1 MSAFLRFC
9 ARRILPLIADIEV
22 RGDVSRLPKGGYMFA
37 SNHLGR
43 LDSLVVYYVIDNDD
57 LIHPLTDKY
66 KKYWWGRLAGKIFN
80 VTWLTRGE
88 ADLSAMKEF
97 ISRLKNGAIMII
109 APEGTRSKTASL
121 LKAEPGA
128 IYIASAAN
136 VGIIPVALTGTEDAC
151 VVARLKKFKRLK
163 ITISTGG
170 EIYYPPNIKA
180 VRGVE
185 RDKILQDSIDEVF
198 CRIAALLPE
207 SYRGYY
213 RDFPLVKELLGKDAE
228 VQRFGSNQTKNEM
241 EEK

>member
-9 ARRILPLIADIEV
+9 ARKILPLIADIEV
-22 RGDVSRLPKGGYMFA
+22 RGDVSKLPKGGYMLA

-43 LDSLVVYYVIDNDD
+43 LDSLAVYYVIDNDD

-66 KKYWWGRLAGKIFN
+66 KKYWWGRVAGKIFN

-88 ADLSAMKEF
+88 ADLSAIKEF
-97 ISRLKNGAIMII
+97 ISRLKGGAVMII

-128 IYIASAAN
+128 IYIANAAN
-136 VGIIPVALTGTEDAC
+136 VGIIPVALTGTEDAD

-163 ITISTGG
+163 ITITAG
-170 EIYYPPNIKA
+170 EEMYYPPNIKA
-180 VRGVE
+180 VKGAE
-185 RDKILQDSIDEVF
+185 RDALLQDSVDELF

-207 SYRGYY
+207 GYRGYY
-213 RDFPLVKELLGKDAE
+213 RDFPRVKELL
-228 VQRFGSNQTKNEM
+228 QKN
-241 EEK
+241 

>member
-9 ARRILPLIADIEV
+9 SRKILPLIADIEV
-22 RGDVSRLPKGGYMFA
+22 RGDVSKLPKEGGYMLA
-37 SNHLGR
+37 ANHLGR
-43 LDSLVVYYVIDNDD
+43 LDSLIVYYVLDNDD

-66 KKYWWGRLAGKIFN
+66 KKYWWGRMAGKIFN

-88 ADLSAMKEF
+88 ADMSAMKEF
-97 ISRLKNGAIMII
+97 ITRLKKGAVMII

-128 IYIASAAN
+128 IYIASTAK
-136 VGIIPVALTGTEDAC
+136 VGIIPVALTGTEDAD

-163 ITISTGG
+163 LTISTNG
-170 EIYYPPNIKA
+170 EIYYPPDIRASKGA
-180 VRGVE
+180 E
-185 RDKILQDSIDEVF
+185 RDALLRESIDEVF

-213 RDFPLVKELLGKDAE
+213 KDFPRTKELLAKRNA
-228 VQRFGSNQTKNEM
+228 
-241 EEK
+241 

>member
-9 ARRILPLIADIEV
+9 ARKVLPLIADIEV
-22 RGDVSRLPKGGYMFA
+22 RGDVSKLPKGGYMLA

-43 LDSLVVYYVIDNDD
+43 LDSLVVYYVLDNDD

-66 KKYWWGRLAGKIFN
+66 KKYWYGRLAGRIFN

-88 ADLSAMKEF
+88 ADMSAIKEF
-97 ISRLKNGAIMII
+97 ISRLKKGAVMII
-109 APEGTRSKTASL
+109 APEGTRSKTVSL

-128 IYIASAAN
+128 VYIASSAN
-136 VGIIPVALTGTEDAC
+136 VGIIPVALTGTEDAD

-163 ITISTGG
+163 ITITAGDDL
-170 EIYYPPNIKA
+170 YFPPD
-180 VRGVE
+180 VRSVKGAE
-185 RDKILQDSIDEVF
+185 RDKLLQDSIDEVM

-213 RDFPLVKELLGKDAE
+213 RDFPRVGELLGK
-228 VQRFGSNQTKNEM
+228 
-241 EEK
+241 